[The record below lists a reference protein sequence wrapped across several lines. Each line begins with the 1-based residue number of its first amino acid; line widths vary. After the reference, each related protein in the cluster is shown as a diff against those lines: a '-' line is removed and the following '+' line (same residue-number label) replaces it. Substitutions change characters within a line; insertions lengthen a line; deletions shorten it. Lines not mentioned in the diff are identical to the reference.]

1 MDWTSWRRHFE
12 ANAERPMPIIEAP
25 PLDPEVAEALAR
37 SLARF
42 QLGESGEGRIA
53 HEIDQVM
60 LPGIDDD
67 YRQALKRFVREEGR
81 HGAILA
87 LMVRALGGQLL
98 SRTWTERLFVHS
110 RRLLGVRFKL
120 QVLLA
125 AEVIGIGFYGMIAGR
140 LPSGPMRSALEQ
152 ICSDERHHLR
162 FHADFFRAGAAGPF
176 WRLTWWPIGTAA
188 AAVVLW
194 DHRHTV
200 SALGVSRG
208 AAASE
213 LFELVRGT
221 AARLRPSHTPSPD
234 EGPPQT
240 AAAALAARAA

>member
-12 ANAERPMPIIEAP
+12 ANAERPMPVIEAP
-25 PLDPEVAEALAR
+25 PLDPGVAEALAR

-53 HEIDQVM
+53 HEIDRVM

-87 LMVRALGGQLL
+87 LMVRALGGHLL
-98 SRTWTERLFVHS
+98 SRSWTERLFVHG

-120 QVLLA
+120 LVLLA
-125 AEVIGIGFYGMIAGR
+125 AEVIGIGYYGLISGR
-140 LPSGPMRSALEQ
+140 LPAGPMRSALEQ

-162 FHADFFRAGAAGPF
+162 FHVDFFRAGAAGPY
-176 WRLTWWPIGTAA
+176 WRLAWWPLGTAA

-194 DHRHTV
+194 DNRRTMSV
-200 SALGVSRG
+200 LGLPPE
-208 AAASE
+208 AAISE
-213 LFELVRGT
+213 LFGLVHKT
-221 AARLRPSHTPSPD
+221 AAQLRP
-234 EGPPQT
+234 Q
-240 AAAALAARAA
+240 AAVALAARAA